1 LWAKAFGFS
10 STNTNWPDIGY
21 RFPDQCILKYN
32 SRGVAV
38 KQFNIPLKLF
48 QLYPAFILLL
58 IGHGVALFQ
67 FVIELVKF
75 KLSNLKMETAD

>member
-1 LWAKAFGFS
+1 LWAKAFGYS

-32 SRGVAV
+32 SRGVAI

-58 IGHGVALFQ
+58 IGHGVAIILF
-67 FVIELVKF
+67 VLENAKF
-75 KLSNLKMETAD
+75 KLSTFKTETAD